1 MRAVIERARRVARS
15 DASVLL
21 QGESGTGKEVVASLI
36 QRLSP
41 RCDRPFVTINCAAL
55 PESLLESELFGYA
68 KGAFTGATQSRVG
81 LFQVADGGT
90 LFLDEVGEISS
101 SFQPKLLRV
110 LQEGEFY
117 RIGDS
122 RRTIRVDVRII
133 AATNR
138 NLEAAVR
145 SGGFRRDLYYRLNV
159 LPIEVPPLR
168 EHLEDLIPLVN
179 HFVSLLSKEREV
191 EFSVEAMELLE
202 RYPWPGNIR
211 ELANAVEY
219 ALVMNESSRV
229 GIDGLPVAIQDF
241 CQIQATSA
249 PLPGDDR
256 STLEE
261 IEKRSILQAMVRQD
275 FNQTQAARLLGL
287 TRRTLGYRIAK
298 YGLKDEL
305 ERQRLDP
312 HTPQRAGMAKVR
324 PAEPVPSAHAGE
336 HWPSEKH

>member
-1 MRAVIERARRVARS
+1 M
-15 DASVLL
+15 
-21 QGESGTGKEVVASLI
+21 
-36 QRLSP
+36 
-41 RCDRPFVTINCAAL
+41 
-55 PESLLESELFGYA
+55 
-68 KGAFTGATQSRVG
+68 
-81 LFQVADGGT
+81 
-90 LFLDEVGEISS
+90 
-101 SFQPKLLRV
+101 
-110 LQEGEFY
+110 
-117 RIGDS
+117 
-122 RRTIRVDVRII
+122 
-133 AATNR
+133 
-138 NLEAAVR
+138 
-145 SGGFRRDLYYRLNV
+145 
-159 LPIEVPPLR
+159 PPLR

-179 HFVSLLSKEREV
+179 YFVSLLGKEREV

-241 CQIQATSA
+241 CQMQADCA
-249 PLPGDDR
+249 PLPADDP

-312 HTPQRAGMAKVR
+312 HTPRRAGMAKVR
-324 PAEPVPSAHAGE
+324 PAEPVPSAHAAE